1 MAAAILPPFE
11 VSIMSSEL
19 AVRDALSQFLAA
31 LGPIALDVEEAGTI
45 ELVLAEVLNNI
56 VEHAYPA
63 GSASGPIDIRCT
75 HRKDGL
81 HVSITDSGLAMPDG
95 QLPLG
100 NQVSVDVDLD
110 DLPEGGFGWF
120 LIQDLAKDVHYAR
133 NGRKNRL
140 TLRLPVG
147 IVM

>member
-1 MAAAILPPFE
+1 MAAEILPPFE
-11 VSIMSSEL
+11 VSIMSSEM
-19 AVRDALSQFLAA
+19 AVREALSRFLSA
-31 LGPIALDVEEAGTI
+31 LGPIGLDVEESGTI

-56 VEHAYPA
+56 VEHAYPE
-63 GSASGPIDIRCT
+63 GSPSGPIDIRCV
-75 HRKDGL
+75 HKKDGL
-81 HVSITDSGLAMPDG
+81 HVSITDAGLAMPDG

-133 NGRKNRL
+133 NATQNRL

-147 IVM
+147 IIM